1 MASRV
6 RGRGAQIVLLQS
18 VSNYVPRMGL
28 TESPW
33 NDEYFKSNQ
42 DIACGTITCKNWP
55 PESLHQIRAT
65 VHVPTDLAIDA
76 ELSADPYTNLLGPFY
91 STDVNMEPLCICKT
105 IYLPAP
111 FVGIFLKQDL
121 TPVEDWTR
129 LCSTIIDGGIEVNF
143 YL

>member
-1 MASRV
+1 MGLMASLWAN
-6 RGRGAQIVLLQS
+6 GFFASKGDIT
-18 VSNYVPRMGL
+18 YG
-28 TESPW
+28 T
-33 NDEYFKSNQ
+33 
-42 DIACGTITCKNWP
+42 IACVDWP
-55 PESLHQIRAT
+55 PASLQQIRAT
-65 VHVPTDLAIDA
+65 FHVPTDLAIDA